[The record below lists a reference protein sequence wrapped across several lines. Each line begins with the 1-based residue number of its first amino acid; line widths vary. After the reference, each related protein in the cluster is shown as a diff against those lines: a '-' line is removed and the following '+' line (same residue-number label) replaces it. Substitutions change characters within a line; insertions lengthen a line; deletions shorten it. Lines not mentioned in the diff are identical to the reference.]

1 MRATVTQIECLVNEN
16 AGFYLYQVD
25 YTDKEGFCPDEEWMT
40 FNVYERDEVAQ
51 FVKRQIENGDIRP
64 AMYVPPVAIGCN
76 AKTDGED
83 VFCNKSFERLNK
95 GEQCGRR
102 DYRIIISADVN
113 DTTYW
118 QLLRKGEPA
127 ACNEQEIRMVSQIL
141 GELKEKIDKQ
151 YPPK

>member
-16 AGFYLYQVD
+16 VGFYLYQVD

-40 FNVYERDEVAQ
+40 FNVYEREEVAQ
-51 FVKRQIENGDIRP
+51 FVKHQIENGGIRP
-64 AMYVPPVAIGCN
+64 ARYVPHVAIGCN

-83 VFCNKSFERLNK
+83 VLNK

-102 DYRIIISADVN
+102 DYKIIISADVN

-127 ACNEQEIRMVSQIL
+127 VCNEQEIRMVSQIL

>member
-1 MRATVTQIECLVNEN
+1 MRATVTQIECQVNEN
-16 AGFYLYQVD
+16 VGFYLYQVD

-40 FNVYERDEVAQ
+40 FNVYEREEVAQ
-51 FVKRQIENGDIRP
+51 FVKRQIENGGIRP

-76 AKTDGED
+76 AKTDG
-83 VFCNKSFERLNK
+83 NK
-95 GEQCGRR
+95 GKQCGRK